1 MPLQR
6 TSYSGPAYLA
16 AVTELLQ
23 RARLEDGDA
32 GMWEAADLQWWWRTP
47 RASDRLEQQFW
58 TDAHGPAAAA
68 AFTQWGDVWGCDPVV
83 VPSLAD
89 ELLPTVWSS
98 ALQTI
103 RDLGLRSVET
113 LVRED
118 DARLLEL
125 LAGSAFVATD
135 DTSGISWMDA
145 ADRPPV
151 APLPAGFTVLDRTQQ
166 PERPHPMV
174 PRNGGDVEARLR
186 TCSLYDPALDLAV
199 VTAAGDVAGYTLFW
213 LDPVT
218 GVGLVEPV
226 RVEEQYWRRGLA
238 RAMLTGGLDRLA
250 QGGARRLKIGYATD
264 AARALYLSCGF
275 RETATARTY
284 RLSLSG

>member
-1 MPLQR
+1 MPLER
-6 TSYSGPAYLA
+6 TSYSGSAYLA

-47 RASDRLEQQFW
+47 RASDQLEQRFW
-58 TDAHGPAAAA
+58 VDQHGPAATA
-68 AFTQWGDVWGCDPVV
+68 AFTQWGDVWGCDPVGL
-83 VPSLAD
+83 PSLAD
-89 ELLPTVWSS
+89 DLLPAVWSS

-103 RDLGLRSVET
+103 RDLDLRSVEA

-125 LAGSAFVATD
+125 LTGSGFVATD

-145 ADRPPV
+145 ADRPSVVP
-151 APLPAGFTVLDRTQQ
+151 PPAVFTVVDRTQQ

-174 PRNGGDVEARLR
+174 PRNGAEAEARLR

-199 VTAAGDVAGYTLFW
+199 VIADGDVAGYALFW

-238 RAMLTGGLDRLA
+238 RAMLTDGLDRLA
-250 QGGARRLKIGYATD
+250 QGGARRLKIGYASD

-284 RLSLSG
+284 WLSPSG